1 MDKQKTINAI
11 KHLMDAMSSAVD
23 YNNNLADFYRDL
35 DEPIDMTDANG
46 RMMAY
51 YSAHRLVK
59 MLYDRLAK
67 YDENGEEKQ

>member
-1 MDKQKTINAI
+1 MDKQKIIDAT

-23 YNNNLADFYRDL
+23 YNNSLADFYRDL

-46 RMMAY
+46 KMMAY
-51 YSAHRLVK
+51 HSAHRLVK

-67 YDENGEEKQ
+67 YDGEEERK